1 METIVVGGDQRPWS
15 EGGGDENTQPP
26 SNIPVFRM
34 SLQSREALS
43 GNAPGLAVDFAS
55 EPGWLAPLRVDPEI
69 NIFRL
74 IRNQGG
80 AFSIR
85 SPNNFDIP
93 RGEMLQTLLGVTDGS
108 ATVYV
113 RKSTP
118 LNRNVNPQGEHID
131 IDLGAPFGLE
141 RIVFYPSSFFPADH
155 LKAFEIRLNDGTD
168 LTEAGNPIWTLAFRQ
183 GQNTRSRTEVQIPL
197 QLVRHLRLT
206 SLTSAGFEIDEIE
219 LYGRGYVPDSR
230 FLSDVFDLGRSGAL
244 WGRIQ
249 WAAEAVGDPDKPAMF
264 VRTRS
269 GDTPSPLILTRT
281 VVSATLGEELFTVKM
296 GRIAYERAGLGLTL
310 APLDMP
316 GQVVDP
322 EDYALLSEEV
332 RAWLEEQGAAYT
344 LLDEN
349 GRERGSTR
357 PEFEAA
363 GPGNQASVTLGAL
376 LISADTYVSLP
387 TSVRDWIEQRG
398 VEYFRRAS
406 DGENVPYGLDGEHLT
421 LADYNGLADAE
432 RGPILEDTENWSP
445 WSEPYL
451 ESEGSQ
457 ITSPAPRRFLQFE
470 ISFTSDLEAAW
481 RVDSLS
487 FEVSHPP
494 IAQRLL
500 AEIFPRHV
508 QPGRSEEFTYAVR
521 ALKPSAGG
529 FNSFEIVTPVPV
541 ERLEEIQILDG
552 QGAILEERRFGVD
565 LDGLAL
571 PFSPEGENE
580 WSLVSVDPNLRVRFP
595 PITDDGSVLKLR
607 FVTSVLRFGT
617 GFEGWA
623 FNEVSGQ
630 QEREEQGLPQPVVP
644 GNVAQL
650 APGDEDNRSSL
661 TVFTDLEGVALL
673 SAVEA
678 DPNPFTPNGD
688 GVNDGTEISWDLLKL
703 TEGTPVEVVIYDL
716 SGRRVRA
723 LFADELANGRYGVPW
738 DGSDGGN
745 RLVPPG
751 LYLFEIS
758 VKADREPGEALGTI
772 AVVY

>member
-1 METIVVGGDQRPWS
+1 METIVVGGVQRPWS
-15 EGGGDENTQPP
+15 EGGGDENTRPP
-26 SNIPVFRM
+26 SNTPVFRL

-55 EPGWLAPLRVDPEI
+55 EPLWLAPLRVDPEI
-69 NIFRL
+69 NIFQL

-85 SPNNFDIP
+85 SPNNFDISTA
-93 RGEMLQTLLGVTDGS
+93 EMLETLRGVTDGS

-141 RIVFYPSSFFPADH
+141 RIVFYPSTFFPADH
-155 LKAFEIRLNDGTD
+155 LKAFEIRLNDGAD
-168 LTEAGNPIWTLAFRQ
+168 LTDTGNPIWTLAFRQ
-183 GQNTRSRTEVQIPL
+183 GQNTRSRTEVVIPL
-197 QLVRHLRLT
+197 QLVQHLRLT

-219 LYGRGYVPDSR
+219 LYGRGYVPTSR
-230 FLSDVFDLGRSGAL
+230 YLSDVFDLGESGAL

-249 WAAEAVGDPDKPAMF
+249 WAAEAVGDPGKPAMF
-264 VRTRS
+264 VRTRG

-281 VVSATLGEELFTVKM
+281 AVSATLGEEPFTVQV
-296 GRIAYERAGLGLTL
+296 GRIAYERAGLGLAL
-310 APLDMP
+310 APVNLP
-316 GQVVDP
+316 AQVVEP
-322 EDYALLSEEV
+322 ADYGLLSEDV
-332 RAWLEEQGAAYT
+332 REWLEDQRATYA

-349 GRERGSTR
+349 GGERDSTR

-363 GPGNQASVTLGAL
+363 EPENQASVSLGAL
-376 LISADTYVSLP
+376 LISPDTYVSFP
-387 TSVRDWIEQRG
+387 TRVRDWLEQRG

-406 DGENVPYGLDGEHLT
+406 DGENVPYGLDGQPLT
-421 LADYNGLADAE
+421 PASYNNLPNAE
-432 RGPILEDTENWSP
+432 RGPILDDTENWSP

-451 ESEGSQ
+451 APEGSQ

-470 ISFTSDLEAAW
+470 ISFASGLEAAW

-487 FEVSHPP
+487 FEVSSPP
-494 IAQRLL
+494 SARRLV

-508 QPGRSEEFTYAVR
+508 RPGESEEFTYAVR
-521 ALKPSAGG
+521 AVEPSASG
-529 FNSFEIVTPVPV
+529 FNGFEIVTSVPV
-541 ERLEEIQILDG
+541 ERLEEIQILDA
-552 QGAILEERRFGVD
+552 QGVILEERRFGVD

-580 WSLVSVDPNLRVRFP
+580 WSLLSVDPNLRVRFP

-623 FNEVSGQ
+623 FNEVSGE

-650 APGDEDNRSSL
+650 APGDADNRSSL
-661 TVFTDLEGVALL
+661 TVFTDLEGVELL